1 MAVGTNVLVMSAS
14 AGAVSLF
21 RRLDGLVLLHFL
33 RGFDQSPRLVELHS
47 QPDPGHLK
55 REKRI
60 AVFWRAC

>member
-1 MAVGTNVLVMSAS
+1 
-14 AGAVSLF
+14 
-21 RRLDGLVLLHFL
+21 
-33 RGFDQSPRLVELHS
+33 LVELHS